1 MGLGPKYVNRV
12 NSFLLESDEKRQTK
26 KTKKNGSVKLFK
38 FERKQSFLHV
48 EGLARFTD
56 MKTKN
61 CIPTAL
67 PKQIPEF
74 LGAMELITRNSTQC
88 SKTNLSVTQLDQ

>member
-48 EGLARFTD
+48 EGLAR
-56 MKTKN
+56 
-61 CIPTAL
+61 AL
-67 PKQIPEF
+67 FRCEIF
-74 LGAMELITRNSTQC
+74 LDFATVAFSFVCGKYC
-88 SKTNLSVTQLDQ
+88 SIID